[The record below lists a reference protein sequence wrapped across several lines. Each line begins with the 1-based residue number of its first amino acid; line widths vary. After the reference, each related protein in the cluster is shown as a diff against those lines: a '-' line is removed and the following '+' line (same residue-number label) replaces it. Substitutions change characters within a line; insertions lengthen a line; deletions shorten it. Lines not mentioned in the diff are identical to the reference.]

1 MDTDSIEQVIQGRAR
16 APSLNPADDV
26 DAWRADS
33 TGVHHPDSATPE
45 EFARAVDRL
54 GGAGSWTAVAA
65 LRLLERAE
73 RAEANT
79 QALVAA
85 HKEQVERLL
94 ERAETAEESV
104 RVGEH
109 NILVLCAMLKEV
121 RKERDEATARVEK
134 VEASESLPEDA
145 KREAKTLRNTLIQTE
160 NALMALRDQVR
171 LEARAARLSRHLAA
185 AEAELESTKREAA
198 ARAAAIGLG
207 DLHDDQA

>member
-1 MDTDSIEQVIQGRAR
+1 MDNDSIEQVIQGRAP
-16 APSLNPADDV
+16 ALSLNPADDV
-26 DAWRADS
+26 DAWRADP
-33 TGVHHPDSATPE
+33 TGGHHPDSATPE

-94 ERAETAEESV
+94 ERAETAEE
-104 RVGEH
+104 
-109 NILVLCAMLKEV
+109 
-121 RKERDEATARVEK
+121 
-134 VEASESLPEDA
+134 SESLPEDA